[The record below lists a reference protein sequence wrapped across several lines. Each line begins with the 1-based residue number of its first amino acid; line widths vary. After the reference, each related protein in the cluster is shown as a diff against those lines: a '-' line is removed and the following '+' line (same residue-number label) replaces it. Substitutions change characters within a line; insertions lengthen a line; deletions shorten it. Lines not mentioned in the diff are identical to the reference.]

1 MSSCSPISVV
11 WVTITILNDSSR
23 ATLHEIF
30 EPIINDIDRLVSEQ
44 ISQARLKRVLER
56 HPKGQE
62 IKVNQNLR
70 DIIAKTV

>member
-56 HPKGQE
+56 RPKGQE